1 MAAEKRRLRHS
12 TRDPAALTVRD
23 IKFCRH
29 YAEHGNA
36 TQAYQFAGFPAKS
49 AAEMAYRL
57 LKKVQIR
64 RYIREIQRRAADAAD
79 VSAELVVQG
88 GKRSGF
94 ADRRKLYDENGVLL
108 PVHMWPDDVA
118 ACVVEVE
125 TVEQKDADGNVFAYV
140 RKVKTERRTE
150 PQKLLAQWLG
160 MLGDDQQAADDKRVL
175 VVLPPK
181 KPLPDATD
189 G

>member
-12 TRDPAALTVRD
+12 TRDPSALTVRD

-36 TQAYQFAGFPAKS
+36 TQAYQHAGFPARS
-49 AAEMAYRL
+49 AAEMARRL
-57 LKKVQIR
+57 LKKVEIR
-64 RYIREIQRRAADAAD
+64 QYIREIRRRAADAAD

-88 GKRSGF
+88 WKRSGF
-94 ADRRKLYDENGVLL
+94 ADRRRLYDQDGVLL
-108 PVHMWPDDVA
+108 PVHQWPDDVA

-125 TVEQKDADGNVFAYV
+125 TVEERDADGNVVAHV
-140 RKVKTERRTE
+140 RKVRTERRTE

-160 MLGDDQQAADDKRVL
+160 MLGDDKATADDKRVL

-181 KPLPDATD
+181 KPLADAAD